1 MEELGCDDYGMSGQ
15 QLESVRC
22 RRAAVLINKA
32 SCYTAVAVT
41 LYSLQ

>member
-1 MEELGCDDYGMSGQ
+1 MTMGC
-15 QLESVRC
+15 EWAIAKEFVRC
-22 RRAAVLINKA
+22 KTAAVLIDKA